1 MTVNN
6 FFLFVI
12 TAGIL
17 KSAQRLEQSGIPR
30 NQAEAFAEA
39 QKDFLDEITQA
50 ELATKND
57 IKDIR
62 NDIQTIRL
70 KMDEQYGQ
78 FALLKW
84 MIGFLIA
91 GIQSILNK
99 IGPYSGLGCQSPRKV
114 WDSDAVRMI

>member
-1 MTVNN
+1 MST
-6 FFLFVI
+6 I
-12 TAGIL
+12 TFDTL
-17 KSAQRLEQSGIPR
+17 KFAQRLEQSGIPR

-70 KMDEQYGQ
+70 KMVEQDGQ
-78 FALLKW
+78 FAFLKW

-91 GIQSILNK
+91 GILSLVIKAFL
-99 IGPYSGLGCQSPRKV
+99 
-114 WDSDAVRMI
+114 

>member
-1 MTVNN
+1 MTTIA
-6 FFLFVI
+6 FD
-12 TAGIL
+12 TL
-17 KSAQRLEQSGIPR
+17 KFAQRLEQAGVPR

-50 ELATKND
+50 DLATKND

-62 NDIQTIRL
+62 NDIQNIRL
-70 KMDEQYGQ
+70 KMVEHDGQ

-91 GIQSILNK
+91 GVLSLVIK
-99 IGPYSGLGCQSPRKV
+99 
-114 WDSDAVRMI
+114 AFF

>member
-1 MTVNN
+1 MTTII
-6 FFLFVI
+6 FD
-12 TAGIL
+12 TL
-17 KSAQRLEQSGIPR
+17 KFAQRLEQSGIPR

-57 IKDIR
+57 IKDIP

-70 KMDEQYGQ
+70 KMVEQDGQ

-84 MIGFLIA
+84 MTGFLIA
-91 GIQSILNK
+91 GILSLVIKAFL
-99 IGPYSGLGCQSPRKV
+99 
-114 WDSDAVRMI
+114 